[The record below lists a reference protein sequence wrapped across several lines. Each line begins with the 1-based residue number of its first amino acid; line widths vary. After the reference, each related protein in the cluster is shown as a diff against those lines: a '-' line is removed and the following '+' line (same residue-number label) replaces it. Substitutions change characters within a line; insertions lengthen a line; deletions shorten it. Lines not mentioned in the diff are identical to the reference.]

1 LEKKMKNK
9 FTFKKFVSLTVA
21 LAIASFFNLLTA
33 AAFAQVTPK
42 ATGEISSVRGSVTL
56 NGASVAN
63 GTVVFNEGRIQTGE
77 NGSATVNLGKQGLL
91 EVGPNSEFVLS
102 LATDSV
108 GGNLRSGRV
117 TANSFAGSAINVV
130 TADGTATADSTK
142 ASSMIVDVT
151 CGNTRV
157 MQIANEAK
165 VLSGRKTYSVAAGQ
179 EVSVGTPQDASR
191 CARIAKGGAGAA
203 AGAGI
208 GGLSG
213 GALAALVLLGLGG
226 AVGGIIAATQG
237 DSAVGSTVGLLSTF
251 RP

>member
-1 LEKKMKNK
+1 MKSKITLKKI
-9 FTFKKFVSLTVA
+9 VSLTVTLA
-21 LAIASFFNLLTA
+21 LASFFNLLTG

-56 NGASVAN
+56 NGASAAN

-77 NGSATVNLGKQGLL
+77 NSSATINLGRQGLL
-91 EVGPNSEFVLS
+91 EIGPNSEFILS

-108 GGNLRSGRV
+108 GGNLRNGRV
-117 TANSFAGSAINVV
+117 TANAYTGSAINVV

-157 MQIANEAK
+157 MQLTNEAK

-179 EVSVGTPQDASR
+179 EVSVGTPQDAAR
-191 CARIAKGGAGAA
+191 CARIATAPKGGGAA
-203 AGAGI
+203 GGI
-208 GGLSG
+208 GALSG
-213 GALAALVLLGLGG
+213 GALAALILLGVGG
-226 AVGGIIAATQG
+226 AVVGIVAATQG
-237 DSAVGSTVGLLSTF
+237 DNAVSNGTNLLSQF

>member
-1 LEKKMKNK
+1 MKNK
-9 FTFKKFVSLTVA
+9 ITMKKIVSLTVVLA
-21 LAIASFFNLLTA
+21 LASFFNLLTG

-56 NGASVAN
+56 NGTPAAT

-77 NGSATVNLGKQGLL
+77 NGSATINLGKQGLL
-91 EVGPNSEFVLS
+91 EIGPNSEFVLS
-102 LATDSV
+102 LITNIV
-108 GGNLRSGRV
+108 GGNLRNGRV
-117 TANSFAGSAINVV
+117 TANAFTGSAINVV
-130 TADGTATADSTK
+130 TADGTATAEGDK

-157 MQIANEAK
+157 MQLINDAK

-191 CARIAKGGAGAA
+191 CARLAKAGGGAG

-237 DSAVGSTVGLLSTF
+237 DSAVGSVVGTLSTF